1 MVSKTDKANGKAGK
15 AVKPD
20 SWTAFAK
27 ANPIGGGDGTSYQSP
42 PQWQASHGIY
52 LAGQAEIDEA
62 DALAIEMTK
71 RWGTG
76 RLRLLVSP
84 EWRLKFDRQSFLF
97 NQAMWHGTLEDVIRE
112 SRKMCAAW
120 RKLGALAE
128 EAGAA
133 PLDPEVWEV
142 DLPDGSVAVI
152 VRDDEAA
159 EAVDRL
165 GRKVQVYTLGE
176 LANLIHGFPSLVKA
190 KQVFPGATVEAV
202 RRKIG
207 NPLDGIADTTL
218 PLDEVPF

>member
-1 MVSKTDKANGKAGK
+1 MANKIYNSVSKGGQQQSWSKFQKDNPPSGSGYGD
-15 AVKPD
+15 VPD
-20 SWTAFAK
+20 
-27 ANPIGGGDGTSYQSP
+27 
-42 PQWQASHGIY
+42 WQKSHGKY
-52 LAGQAEIDEA
+52 LAGQAEIDEV
-62 DALAIEMTK
+62 DLLAIEAAK

-76 RLRLLVSP
+76 RLRLLVNT

-97 NQAMWHGTLEDVIRE
+97 NQAMWHGTLEDVILE

-120 RKLGALAE
+120 RKLTALAE
-128 EAGAA
+128 DAGAA
-133 PLDPEVWEV
+133 PLNPKVWEV
-142 DLPDGSVAVI
+142 DLPDGTVAVI

-165 GRKVQVYTLGE
+165 GRKVQLYTLGE

-190 KQVFPGATVEAV
+190 KQVFLGATVEAV

>member
-1 MVSKTDKANGKAGK
+1 
-15 AVKPD
+15 
-20 SWTAFAK
+20 
-27 ANPIGGGDGTSYQSP
+27 
-42 PQWQASHGIY
+42 
-52 LAGQAEIDEA
+52 
-62 DALAIEMTK
+62 
-71 RWGTG
+71 
-76 RLRLLVSP
+76 
-84 EWRLKFDRQSFLF
+84 
-97 NQAMWHGTLEDVIRE
+97 
-112 SRKMCAAW
+112 
-120 RKLGALAE
+120 
-128 EAGAA
+128 
-133 PLDPEVWEV
+133 LDPKVWEV